1 MLTYQCS
8 RFTFLLSRRTIDRI
22 HLGPESLWDF
32 GDGMTSTL
40 PSPTHTYTATG
51 VYTVALTVSGPG
63 GSDTETKAEYIK
75 VNYGV
80 YYLPIIMKDS
90 D

>member
-1 MLTYQCS
+1 
-8 RFTFLLSRRTIDRI
+8 
-22 HLGPESLWDF
+22 
-32 GDGMTSTL
+32 MTSTL

-75 VNYGV
+75 VDYGV
-80 YYLPIIMKDS
+80 YHLPIIMKDS